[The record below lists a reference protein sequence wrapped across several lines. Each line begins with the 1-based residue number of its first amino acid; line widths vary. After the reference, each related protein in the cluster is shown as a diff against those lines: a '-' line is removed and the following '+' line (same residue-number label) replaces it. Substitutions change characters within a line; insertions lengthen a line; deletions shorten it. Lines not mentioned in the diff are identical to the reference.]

1 MKIPVGIVTD
11 YRRVLMRQKSLTITR
26 GPAGTVEKS
35 ATISNRG
42 VFDVDRIP
50 SGFLQLYGGL
60 YVLSTRISCIIVA
73 PLGKDPISKNEGFY
87 RNTDLDTT
95 NNG

>member
-1 MKIPVGIVTD
+1 MKLPVGIGYGLPTSFGAAKIID
-11 YRRVLMRQKSLTITR
+11 D
-26 GPAGTVEKS
+26 TVERR

-42 VFDVDRIP
+42 LFDVDRIP
-50 SGFLQLYGGL
+50 SGFLLYGGL
-60 YVLSTRISCIIVA
+60 YVLSTRISCIIVV
-73 PLGKDPISKNEGFY
+73 PPGKDPISENEGFY